1 MTDYTT
7 TEFRVNEKIWRLT
20 VGKGEMR
27 FEHLRIGP
35 GGSLPQGGQELI
47 QRSERY
53 AEPELM
59 RVEEVRKTREH
70 TWNHNRYIQLE
81 IVVTD
86 MLWKEHVL
94 FRDFLGIDAS
104 RTADDDKK
112 MEEGVATIVAAIR
125 RLIDGA

>member
-20 VGKGEMR
+20 VGRGEMR
-27 FEHLRIGP
+27 FEHLRIG
-35 GGSLPQGGQELI
+35 QGNQELI
-47 QRSERY
+47 RRSERY
-53 AEPELM
+53 AEAELM
-59 RVEEVRKTREH
+59 RVEEVRVTREH

-86 MLWKEHVL
+86 MLGKEHVL

-104 RTADDDKK
+104 RTPADDVV
-112 MEEGVATIVAAIR
+112 MAEGVAAIVTAIR
-125 RLIDGA
+125 RLIDGP

>member
-1 MTDYTT
+1 M
-7 TEFRVNEKIWRLT
+7 NEKIWRLT

-35 GGSLPQGGQELI
+35 GGQELI
-47 QRSERY
+47 RRSERY
-53 AEPELM
+53 AESELM
-59 RVEEVRKTREH
+59 RVEEVRTTREH

-104 RTADDDKK
+104 RTAEDDKK

>member
-27 FEHLRIGP
+27 FEHLRIG
-35 GGSLPQGGQELI
+35 QGGQELI
-47 QRSERY
+47 RRSERY
-53 AEPELM
+53 AESELM
-59 RVEEVRKTREH
+59 RVEEVRTTREH

-81 IVVTD
+81 IMVTD

-104 RTADDDKK
+104 RTPADDVV
-112 MEEGVATIVAAIR
+112 MEKGVATIVAAIR
-125 RLIDGA
+125 RLIDGAD

>member
-35 GGSLPQGGQELI
+35 GSQELI
-47 QRSERY
+47 RRSERY
-53 AEPELM
+53 AEAELM
-59 RVEEVRKTREH
+59 DVEEVRKTREH

-104 RTADDDKK
+104 RTAEDDKK

-125 RLIDGA
+125 RLIDGS